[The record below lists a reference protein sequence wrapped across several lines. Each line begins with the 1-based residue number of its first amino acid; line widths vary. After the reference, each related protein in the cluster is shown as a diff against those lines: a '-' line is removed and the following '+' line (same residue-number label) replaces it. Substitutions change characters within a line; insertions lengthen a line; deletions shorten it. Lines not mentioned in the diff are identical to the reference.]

1 MCDRGSKF
9 SVFSWDEG
17 RNQDKRDKKDYG
29 TKFRNTLSY
38 LLHLLSMYLW
48 EILYTAPPHLYNWD
62 NFTFLRCLLVSC
74 CLSNDDNLDRAL
86 YSEGSCFPVEELN
99 MNLLIRH
106 TPSLCDAI
114 DVVCF
119 PIPPVSLLMSWPN
132 CLKLEWLSS
141 VNRFLTVI
149 FLIWMEL
156 LFKTF
161 LAFFPVIT
169 LFLAFLL
176 LVGFCYLII
185 NNNSGAPWVTNFSK
199 LTIRENLVM
208 T

>member
-1 MCDRGSKF
+1 MFLPS
-9 SVFSWDEG
+9 S
-17 RNQDKRDKKDYG
+17 
-29 TKFRNTLSY
+29 
-38 LLHLLSMYLW
+38 SMYLW
-48 EILYTAPPHLYNWD
+48 EILYAAPPHLYNWD
-62 NFTFLRCLLVSC
+62 NCTLPRYLLVSC

-99 MNLLIRH
+99 INLLIRH
-106 TPSLCDAI
+106 TPFLCDAI

-119 PIPPVSLLMSWPN
+119 PIPAVSLLMSWPN

-141 VNRFLTVI
+141 VNRFLTVF

-161 LAFFPVIT
+161 LAFFPFFT

-185 NNNSGAPWVTNFSK
+185 NNNSGAPWVTKFSK
-199 LTIRENLVM
+199 LTIQENLVV

>member
-1 MCDRGSKF
+1 MCDQGSKF

-74 CLSNDDNLDRAL
+74 CLSNDENRGRAL

-106 TPSLCDAI
+106 TPLCDAI

-119 PIPPVSLLMSWPN
+119 STPPVSLLMS
-132 CLKLEWLSS
+132 
-141 VNRFLTVI
+141 
-149 FLIWMEL
+149 
-156 LFKTF
+156 
-161 LAFFPVIT
+161 
-169 LFLAFLL
+169 
-176 LVGFCYLII
+176 
-185 NNNSGAPWVTNFSK
+185 
-199 LTIRENLVM
+199 
-208 T
+208 